1 MLKKLSDNTLA
12 HALIVFFVAIVAF
25 LPTLQ
30 MFFYL
35 DEWGNLYEFTHMEY
49 TFSIFTADVFHRL
62 FNLFGTNPTGYFAV
76 GILIYALSVVIFY
89 LFVSKLLKNKL
100 LGLVAGLIYA
110 TAPIGIDT
118 VIMLWT
124 YVIEGGYPLTAALLI
139 ILYLLLRY
147 FQGGK
152 IVFYL
157 LALLGFMIFM
167 ELEPRR
173 VFLFL
178 PIIVIFDYVMHFRKI
193 IVPDIKFIIRQVPF
207 VLSFVAYYK
216 YTITLSNILATGK
229 IQTADSSYDS
239 ETKLILFLN
248 SIFDVQPL
256 VTLANILLGGFTI
269 IPVDFI
275 NLVSVKNTYFW
286 VGLVLAIALT
296 LVVIAWKTKRE
307 FGLLSLFGL
316 IWIYV
321 NIIGIYVF
329 SSPGISETTHRTLSI
344 SAPGYAL
351 FMSVAGYGLYL
362 YLKKRKSMPLKK
374 LNTLFLS
381 LLIFLVGYNLLATH
395 ARFEKFNA
403 FRSRAAHAFFKDLKN
418 MYPTFPKGSLIYI
431 ETSGSPQIKN
441 RLSRIYGGNNLG
453 AGATIAVFYPELT
466 LKDID
471 VVREFVY
478 VEKFIA
484 SDSAKIDKVY
494 GFYYDENGLFDKTPE
509 TREKLKLSL

>member
-12 HALIVFFVAIVAF
+12 HASIVFFVAIVAF
-25 LPTLQ
+25 FPSLQ

-35 DEWGNLYEFTHMEY
+35 DEWGNLYEFGHLDY
-49 TFSIFTADVFHRL
+49 KFSIFTADVFHNL
-62 FNLFGTNPTGYFAV
+62 YNLFHNNPTGYFATGLLV
-76 GILIYALSVVIFY
+76 YALSVVLLYFLASR
-89 LFVSKLLKNKL
+89 LFKNKL
-100 LGLVAGLIYA
+100 LGFIAGLIYA
-110 TAPIGIDT
+110 SAPIGIDT
-118 VIMLWT
+118 VIMIWT

-139 ILYLLLRY
+139 LLYLLLRY
-147 FQGGK
+147 FQGGS

-178 PIIVIFDYVMHFRKI
+178 PIIVIFDYIMHFRKI
-193 IVPDIKFIIRQVPF
+193 IIPDIKFVIRQVPF

-351 FMSVAGYGLYL
+351 FMTVTGFSLYL
-362 YLKKRKSMPLKK
+362 YLKKRKILPLKK
-374 LNTLFLS
+374 LNALFLS
-381 LLIFLVGYNLLATH
+381 LLVFLVGYNLLATH

-403 FRSRAAHAFFKDLKN
+403 FRSRPAHAFFKDLKN

-431 ETSGSPQIKN
+431 ETSGNPQIKN

-453 AGATIAVFYPELT
+453 AGATITVFYPELT

-471 VVREFVY
+471 VVREFID

-484 SDSAKIDKVY
+484 SDSAKIDNVF
-494 GFYYDENGLFDKTPE
+494 GFYYDEKGLADKTPE
-509 TREKLKLSL
+509 TRAKLQQQ